1 MFFGERENGDSLW
14 KTDKKMVSAISDPKN
29 SNPKS
34 AVAPIANAGLM
45 LNSTTPRRSNK
56 APKVAALPITII
68 VVT

>member
-1 MFFGERENGDSLW
+1 
-14 KTDKKMVSAISDPKN
+14 MVSAINDPKN

-45 LNSTTPRRSNK
+45 LISTTPRRSNK